1 MQVFRRRIGRDSVVN
16 QATLRQIL
24 FASCL
29 FLGAFCLNFA
39 AAADDEETPL
49 IPEDQAKEETARQKF
64 ALKTLGGRQFW
75 GDVHFFHGWRIQK
88 NALTGH
94 FRLLD
99 PKDYRHATGSRKE
112 CDDELRRFTET
123 LKLKPMTGKVVML
136 VHGIIRSSKS
146 FNALAARLKKDGY
159 TVVGFDYPSTRT
171 DIRDS
176 AEYLHSVIESLDKVD
191 EINFVVHS
199 MGGIVVRSYLDKHTD
214 KRIKRM
220 VMMGVPNG
228 GANMADRMRKNSL
241 YRLIYGPA
249 GQQLGSDP
257 DGLIAKLPTPK
268 FEFAIIAGGRNSL
281 TGYNPLVPGDDDG
294 TVSVTSARLPG
305 AADFLLVPCIHS
317 FLMKNDTVIDSTVR
331 FLESGQLRKE
341 GDPHP
346 IPASLKKDGPIN
358 EAANKDAE

>member
-1 MQVFRRRIGRDSVVN
+1 MVNRAAIRR
-16 QATLRQIL
+16 IL

-29 FLGAFCLNFA
+29 VLGASCLNSVA
-39 AAADDEETPL
+39 AAADDEDTPL
-49 IPEDQAKEETARQKF
+49 IPEEKTNAEKPRKKVS
-64 ALKTLGGRQFW
+64 LKTLGGRQFW

-99 PKDYRHATGSRKE
+99 PRDFRHATGTRKE
-112 CDDELRRFTET
+112 CDDELGRVTEE
-123 LKLKPMTGKVVML
+123 LKLEPMTGKVVML

-146 FNALAARLKKDGY
+146 FNTMAVRLKKDGY

-176 AEYLHSVIESLDKVD
+176 AEYLRSVIESLDKVN

-199 MGGIVVRSYLDKHTD
+199 MGGIVVRTYLDKHND
-214 KRIKRM
+214 KRINRM

-257 DGLIAKLPTPK
+257 EGLIAKLPTPK
-268 FEFAIIAGGRNSL
+268 FEFAIIAGGRNTL

-305 AADFLLVPCIHS
+305 ATDFLLVPCMHT
-317 FLMKNDTVIDSTVR
+317 FMMNHEAVIDSTLR

-346 IPASLKKDGPIN
+346 IPPKKEEVKRDG
-358 EAANKDAE
+358 E

>member
-1 MQVFRRRIGRDSVVN
+1 M
-16 QATLRQIL
+16 
-24 FASCL
+24 
-29 FLGAFCLNFA
+29 
-39 AAADDEETPL
+39 
-49 IPEDQAKEETARQKF
+49 
-64 ALKTLGGRQFW
+64 KTFGGRQFW

-88 NALTGH
+88 NTLTGH

-99 PKDYRHATGSRKE
+99 PNDYRHASGSRKE
-112 CDDELRRFTET
+112 CDDELARIAKARNLE
-123 LKLKPMTGKVVML
+123 PMTGKVVML

-146 FNALAARLKKDGY
+146 FKALAARLQEDGY

-176 AEYLHSVIESLDKVD
+176 AEYLHSVIESLDKVE

-228 GANMADRMRKNSL
+228 GANMADRLRKNSL

-249 GQQLGSDP
+249 GQQLNSDP
-257 DGLIAKLPTPK
+257 DGLIAKLPTPQ
-268 FEFAIIAGGRNSL
+268 FEFAIIAGGRNSS

-305 AADFLLVPCIHS
+305 AADFLLVRCTHS
-317 FLMKNDTVIDSTVR
+317 FLMKNDAVIDATVR
-331 FLESGQLRKE
+331 FLESGRLRKE

-346 IPASLKKDGPIN
+346 IPIPPKKDEPKKGT
-358 EAANKDAE
+358 E